1 MIMIGQ
7 NGKNKMQNPCQEII
21 LFDSSATLQDL
32 KSILKNQKIITF
44 DFESHQLLLDNKI
57 THDISEDYVKEKNFD
72 AIQKLSYDLS
82 RWYENPS
89 ISEKITHDELNLG
102 KLFYDEL
109 HYFLVPLINKFLELQ
124 DVLHVFEQD
133 QFIASPFIY
142 DLLCCMKTSGITKF
156 GKNNPMIDS
165 LYSNIQIKLTN
176 SYKINLS
183 RNNYLKLKN
192 NFEKI
197 FSNLLNP
204 KKNENKKSFL
214 FIEFDPIKYQKLLDN
229 CKSKYNFYLFNRR
242 KPAIWNL
249 KSFNIIKKSKI
260 KIMTSNDITNKNFE
274 KNLESMCMKYDKK
287 LDELFT
293 DVEFFSIFFSVRGVS
308 FWNALKPFFTNLCK
322 KRFNDAILEIEI
334 SKEILSNNKFNA
346 IIVWSEV
353 GFNEQIIIHHAKKSK
368 IPIILLQHGLYYDST
383 ESFEHNKFIGILP
396 FNSDIIAC
404 WGESF
409 SSSLLKWGFPPE
421 KIRIVG
427 SPSYDDI
434 FEIKKNY
441 TADNKFILLATSS
454 PMKNIAS
461 DLSIKT
467 QEYYLNSIKK
477 ICETV
482 SKSKRELVIK
492 LHPSSVEIDITNI
505 AKQIYPQV
513 KIIKHGS
520 IINLIKSCEIFITI
534 DISTTMLEA
543 QIFEKPIISV
553 IVKNYNFVNATI
565 LNSDSYIRTNLDN
578 FENTFNQLLNSSDL
592 KKRLTVAG
600 NEYLSNYVYFQNSS
614 SEKFIEMLDQI

>member
-72 AIQKLSYDLS
+72 EIQKLSYDLS

-89 ISEKITHDELNLG
+89 ISEKITYDELNLG

-124 DVLHVFEQD
+124 DTLHAFEKN
-133 QFIASPFIY
+133 QFVASPYMF
-142 DLLCCMKTSGITKF
+142 DLLCCMKTSGVTKF
-156 GKNNPMIDS
+156 GKSTKMIDS
-165 LYSNIQIKLTN
+165 LYDNIQIRLTN
-176 SYKINLS
+176 SYKINIS

-197 FSNLLNP
+197 IGILLNH
-204 KKNENKKSFL
+204 KKDKNKKSFL
-214 FIEFDPIKYQKLLDN
+214 FVEFDPIKYRKFLVD

-249 KSFNIIKKSKI
+249 KSFNIIKKSKTEI
-260 KIMTSNDITNKNFE
+260 ITSNDVANKNFE
-274 KNLESMCMKYDKK
+274 KNLGDIYIKWDKK

-293 DVEFFSIFFSVRGVS
+293 DVEFFSSFFSVRGIS
-308 FWNALKPFFTNLCK
+308 FWNVLKPFFINLCK

-346 IIVWSEV
+346 VIVWSET

-368 IPIILLQHGLYYDST
+368 IPIILLQHGLYYDSV
-383 ESFEHNKFIGILP
+383 ESFEFNNFIGVLP

-409 SSSLLKWGFPPE
+409 SSSLLKWGFSPE

-434 FEIKKNY
+434 FEIKRDC
-441 TADNKFILLATSS
+441 TTDNKFILLATSS
-454 PMKNIAS
+454 PIKNIAS

-477 ICETV
+477 ICEIV
-482 SKSKRELVIK
+482 SKLNKELVIK
-492 LHPSSVEIDITNI
+492 LHPSPVETDITNI
-505 AKQIYPQV
+505 INRIYPQV
-513 KIIKHGS
+513 KVIKYGD

-543 QIFEKPIISV
+543 LIFEKPIISMT
-553 IVKNYNFVNATI
+553 VKNYHFVNSTI
-565 LNSDSYIRTNLDN
+565 LNSNSCIKANLDS
-578 FENTFNQLLNSSDL
+578 FENIFKQLLNNSDL
-592 KKRLTVAG
+592 KNRLIVAG
-600 NEYLSNYVYFQNSS
+600 NKYLSNYIYFQNSS